1 MLLAAQLYLMHTTQ
15 THGRLASGLGL
26 LSFRNLWKKT
36 SANCGDSSPQ
46 IAEYD
51 LRDLRN
57 SNRCS
62 SAANCMAVRDDTVP
76 VLVLIDCTTVSG
88 T

>member
-1 MLLAAQLYLMHTTQ
+1 MHTTQ

-36 SANCGDSSPQ
+36 SANCGDRSPQ

-57 SNRCS
+57 SNVFL
-62 SAANCMAVRDDTVP
+62 ANCMAVRDDTVSVT